1 MDDAEKTVRLRG
13 ARSAQCTRR
22 SGVKTGRS
30 AAARHLRVQT
40 LTGGGRDSFARREK
54 WPRGRTSKTSKNE
67 GAGYEFLSRDICLA
81 PRCLGLVLEITKKG
95 NLGVPKPSRQR
106 VVLGVSAVAVC
117 LRGRPSAPCAGPRVA
132 VCPTAVFIADLASR
146 GGVGSSVT
154 LSAGIWA
161 RPTGEDGVRACER
174 ARARRAPKTA
184 LGHTRR
190 YGEHFCN
197 NLCASAIARC

>member
-1 MDDAEKTVRLRG
+1 MR
-13 ARSAQCTRR
+13 
-22 SGVKTGRS
+22 
-30 AAARHLRVQT
+30 
-40 LTGGGRDSFARREK
+40 
-54 WPRGRTSKTSKNE
+54 
-67 GAGYEFLSRDICLA
+67 
-81 PRCLGLVLEITKKG
+81 
-95 NLGVPKPSRQR
+95 
-106 VVLGVSAVAVC
+106 

-132 VCPTAVFIADLASR
+132 VCPTAGFIADLASR
-146 GGVGSSVT
+146 GGVGSSAT

-197 NLCASAIARC
+197 THSVRLCNSALLRSPSDSGVGPHALRPIKVVAWKARNDPKNLERTRKGSMVLLHGSLNRRLRRREVLLNADSVAGHLVWTVLCTLVRHSFPKHPQSTTCCYRL